1 MAGTLCYMKDTTT
14 YKKLL
19 EEERD
24 KLAEELAGLGVQNP
38 KNPDDWDVKMPEM
51 DIMAADENEMAD
63 RTEEMHIDSLV
74 LDELEMR
81 HQSILHALD
90 KIENGTFGACEV
102 CAEPVEEDRLAV
114 NPAARTCKAHMGEE
128 MKLEL

>member
-1 MAGTLCYMKDTTT
+1 MKETTH

-24 KLAEELAGLGVQNP
+24 KLAEELADLGVQNP
-38 KNPDDWDVKMPEM
+38 KNPNDWDVKTPEM

-63 RTEEMHIDSLV
+63 RAEEMSVDSDV
-74 LDELEMR
+74 LDELERR
-81 HQSILHALD
+81 HQSVIHALD
-90 KIENGTFGACEV
+90 KIENGAFGACEV
-102 CAEPVEEDRLAV
+102 CQSAVEEDRLEA

-128 MKLEL
+128 RKLEEL